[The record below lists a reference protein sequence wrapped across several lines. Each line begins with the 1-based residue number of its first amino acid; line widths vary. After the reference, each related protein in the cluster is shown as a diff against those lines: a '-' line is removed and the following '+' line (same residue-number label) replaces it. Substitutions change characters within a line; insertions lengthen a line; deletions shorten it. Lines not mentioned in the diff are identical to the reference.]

1 MIEDHVKYIS
11 TRGTAPTLEFDD
23 VLLAGLGRDGGLY
36 VPDFWPQFDAAKIET
51 LEELSY
57 SQLAFEVIKP
67 FVGNTIT
74 DQDLKQILDGAYAN
88 FNVDEVVALKEIGE
102 NEFLLEL
109 FHGPTI
115 AFKDMA
121 MQFLGPM
128 FDHVL
133 KQKNQRV
140 TIVCA
145 TSGDTGSAAIEA
157 CRDRD
162 AIDIFILYPE
172 GRVSDVQ
179 RKQMT
184 TVKATNVHCIAIK
197 GTFDDCQDMVKAL
210 FNDVKF
216 RDKWNLSAVNSIN
229 WARIVAQVVYYFW
242 AFLQVGYINR
252 PVSFAVPTG
261 NFGNVFAGYAAY
273 KMGLPIK
280 KLIIGANSND
290 ILTRFFDSGTM
301 EMDGVH
307 PTISP
312 SMDIQISSNFERL
325 LFDMYD
331 RDGAAVKASIDAFR
345 KTGKFNVSEPQIKQA
360 CKLFDSARFD
370 DTQTK
375 AMIVQV
381 LEETGELLDPHS
393 AIGVAA
399 GRAKRGETK
408 IPMIALA
415 TASPAK
421 FPDAVKSASGQYPE
435 LPSHMSDLFDR
446 DEKMNILENNLEQ
459 VRSHII
465 SRLEDNS

>member
-1 MIEDHVKYIS
+1 MKYIS
-11 TRGTAPTLEFDD
+11 TRGTAPVLEFND

-36 VPDFWPQFDAAKIET
+36 VPETWPQFDAAK
-51 LEELSY
+51 LEQLEALSY
-57 SQLAFEVIKP
+57 NQLAFEIIKP
-67 FVGNTIT
+67 FVGDTVT
-74 DQDLKQILDGAYAN
+74 DEDLKRILDGAYAN
-88 FNVDEVVALKEIGE
+88 FDTDEAVALKEIGE
-102 NEFLLEL
+102 NEYLLEL

-140 TIVCA
+140 TIVGA

-157 CRDRD
+157 CRDRN

-184 TVKATNVHCIAIK
+184 TVKADNVHCIAVK

-210 FNDVKF
+210 FNDVEF

-229 WARIVAQVVYYFW
+229 WARIVAQIVYYFW
-242 AFLQVGYINR
+242 ATLQVGGTDK

-280 KLIIGANSND
+280 KLIVGANSND
-290 ILTRFFDSGTM
+290 ILSRFFDSGSM
-301 EMDGVH
+301 EMNGVH

-312 SMDIQISSNFERL
+312 SMDIQVSSNFERL
-325 LFDMYD
+325 LFDLYD
-331 RDGAAVKASIDAFR
+331 RDGAAVKASIEAFR
-345 KTGKFNVSEPQIKQA
+345 ETGKFSVSDAQLKQA
-360 CKLFDSARFD
+360 RKLFDSACFD
-370 DTQTK
+370 DTETK
-375 AMIVQV
+375 AMIAQV

-393 AIGVAA
+393 AVGVAA
-399 GRAKRGETK
+399 GRAKRRNTK
-408 IPMIALA
+408 TPMISLA
-415 TASPAK
+415 TAHPAK
-421 FPDAVKSASGQYPE
+421 FPDAVKEASGQHPE
-435 LPSHMSDLFDR
+435 LPEHMRDLFER
-446 DEKMNILENNLEQ
+446 DEKTDILENDLDQ
-459 VRSHII
+459 VRAHII
-465 SRLEDNS
+465 ATLEGNA

>member
-1 MIEDHVKYIS
+1 VKYIS
-11 TRGTAPTLEFDD
+11 TRGTAPVLEFDD

-36 VPDFWPQFDAAKIET
+36 VPDFWPQFDAAK
-51 LEELSY
+51 LEKLEALSY
-57 SQLAFEVIKP
+57 SHLAFEVIKP
-67 FVGNTIT
+67 FVGDTIT
-74 DQDLKQILDGAYAN
+74 DQALKQILNGAYAN
-88 FNVDEVVALKEIGE
+88 FNADEVVALKEIGE
-102 NEFLLEL
+102 NEYLLEL

-133 KQKNQRV
+133 KQKNQRI
-140 TIVCA
+140 TIVGA

-184 TVKATNVHCIAIK
+184 TVKAANVHCIAVK

-210 FNDVKF
+210 FNDVEF
-216 RDKWNLSAVNSIN
+216 RDNWNLSAVNSIN
-229 WARIVAQVVYYFW
+229 WCRIVAQIVYYFW
-242 AFLQVGYINR
+242 AFLQVGGTDKQ
-252 PVSFAVPTG
+252 VSFAVPTG
-261 NFGNVFAGYAAY
+261 NFGNIFAGYAAY

-280 KLIIGANSND
+280 KLIVGANSND
-290 ILTRFFDSGTM
+290 ILTRFFNSGTM
-301 EMDGVH
+301 EINDVH
-307 PTISP
+307 STISP

-331 RDGAAVKASIDAFR
+331 RNGTAVKNSIDAFR

-360 CKLFDSARFD
+360 CNLFDSAHFD
-370 DTQTK
+370 DTETE

-393 AIGVAA
+393 AVGVAA
-399 GRAKRGETK
+399 GRAKRGKIE

-421 FPDAVKSASGQYPE
+421 FPSAVKNATGIHPK
-435 LPSHMSDLFDR
+435 LPPHMSDLFDR
-446 DEKMNILENNLEQ
+446 DEKMYTLENNLEQ

-465 SRLEDNS
+465 SILEDSY

>member
-1 MIEDHVKYIS
+1 MIEKHVKYIS
-11 TRGTAPTLEFDD
+11 TRGTAPVLEFDD

-36 VPDFWPQFDAAKIET
+36 VPDFWPRFDTAKIESF
-51 LEELSY
+51 EELSY

-74 DQDLKQILDGAYAN
+74 DKDLKRILDGAYSS
-88 FNVDEVVALKEIGE
+88 FNVDEVVALKEIGD

-109 FHGPTI
+109 FHGPTL
-115 AFKDMA
+115 AFKDIA

-140 TIVCA
+140 TIVGA

-157 CRDRD
+157 CRDRN

-184 TVKATNVHCIAIK
+184 TVRATNVHCIAIK
-197 GTFDDCQDMVKAL
+197 GTFDDCQDLVKAL
-210 FNDVKF
+210 FNDAEF

-242 AFLQVGYINR
+242 AFLQVGEINKS
-252 PVSFAVPTG
+252 VSFAVPTG
-261 NFGNVFAGYAAY
+261 NFGNVFAGYAAF

-290 ILTRFFDSGTM
+290 IITRFFDSGTM
-301 EMDGVH
+301 EMNGVH

-345 KTGKFNVSEPQIKQA
+345 KTGKFNVSKPQIKLA
-360 CKLFDSARFD
+360 CKLFDSARFG

-381 LEETGELLDPHS
+381 LKETGELLDPHS

-399 GRAKRGETK
+399 GRAKRGGNKT
-408 IPMIALA
+408 PMIALA

-421 FPDAVKSASGQYPE
+421 FPNAVKSATGLHPE
-435 LPSHMSDLFDR
+435 LPPHMADLFDR
-446 DEKMNILENNLEQ
+446 KEKIDLLENNLKQ
-459 VRSHII
+459 VRSYII
-465 SRLEDNS
+465 AKLGKNS